1 MSSIIGESES
11 DPARRPGGNV
21 TGFSARL
28 RSWYGALDSAGR
40 KLTPL
45 FDLSIRLGVAW
56 IFWKSGL
63 TKIASWQSTVLLFT
77 HEYDVPLLSPEVA
90 AALGTTAELTLPV
103 LLAFGLAGRLAAAA
117 LFIFNAVAVISYPG
131 LSLYGQLDHLW
142 WGALMLITVFR
153 GPGKWSIDHL
163 IKKRY
168 WAQS

>member
-1 MSSIIGESES
+1 MSSITGDSQSSRSSSELLIGLSTRM
-11 DPARRPGGNV
+11 RR
-21 TGFSARL
+21 
-28 RSWYGALDSAGR
+28 WYGFLDAAGR

-77 HEYDVPLLSPEVA
+77 HEYEVPLLSPEVA
-90 AALGTTAELTLPV
+90 ALLGTAAELTLPV

-117 LFIFNAVAVISYPG
+117 LFVFNAVAVISYPA

-142 WGALMLITVFR
+142 WGSLLLITICR
-153 GPGKWSIDHL
+153 GPGKWSIDYL
-163 IKKRY
+163 IKRRY
-168 WAQS
+168 WSEP